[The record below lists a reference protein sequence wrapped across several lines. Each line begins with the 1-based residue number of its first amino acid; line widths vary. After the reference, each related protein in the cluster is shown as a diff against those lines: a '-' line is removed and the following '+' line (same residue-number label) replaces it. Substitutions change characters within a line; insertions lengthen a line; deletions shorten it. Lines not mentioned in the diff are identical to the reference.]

1 MLSNAAVKAA
11 RPRSRAYKMFD
22 ERGLHLHVA
31 PSGRATWRLKYRLA
45 GAEQLLTIGGYP
57 EISLHAARD
66 HAEQA
71 RAMVD
76 RGEKPA
82 SPSRR
87 MAERARVTFEAAA
100 RTWHAHKL
108 GGWSA
113 EHAGDVLD
121 SLARDVFPAIGA
133 LALCEIESRDVLELL
148 EAVEARGR
156 IETARR
162 LRQRISDVFALA
174 ISRGLVSNDPAAI
187 VVKAL
192 APTPLKRRQPA
203 LLRIE
208 DARALI
214 AAAERAPGPAIVK
227 LASRFLALTAVRL
240 GTLRGATWREIEEL
254 DGAVPLWR
262 VPAAR
267 MKLTRAKKADATLE
281 HLVPLAPAAVAVLR
295 EAREHGANPGL
306 IGGDALI
313 FAGEDPA
320 RPIGEGAIGALYS
333 RAGFAGRHVPHGWRA
348 SFSTIM
354 NRAMPAERFAIDQA
368 LAHTPKDKVEA
379 AYNRDDAIERRRV
392 ILEHWAVL
400 LTGD

>member
-11 RPRSRAYKMFD
+11 RPRVRAYKMFD
-22 ERGLHLHVA
+22 ERGLHLHIA
-31 PSGRATWRLKYRLA
+31 PTGRATWRLKYRLA

-57 EISLHAARD
+57 DISLHEARG
-66 HAEQA
+66 HAGIAHGQIA
-71 RAMVD
+71 

-87 MAERARVTFEAAA
+87 AAELARVTFEHAA

-113 EHAGDVLD
+113 EHADDVIT

-133 LALCEIESRDVLELL
+133 LPIGEIESRDVLELL
-148 EAVEARGR
+148 EAVERRGR

-162 LRQRISDVFALA
+162 LRQRISDIFALA
-174 ISRGLVSNDPAAI
+174 ISRGQVGADPAAI
-187 VVKAL
+187 VARAL
-192 APTPLKRRQPA
+192 APAPLKHKQPA

-208 DARALI
+208 DVRALLG
-214 AAAERAPGPAIVK
+214 AADRAPGPAIVK

-240 GTLRGATWREIEEL
+240 GTLRGASWREIEDL
-254 DGAVPLWR
+254 DGAAPLWR

-267 MKLTRAKKADATLE
+267 MKLTRAKKADATLD
-281 HLVPLAPAAVAVLR
+281 HLVPLAPAAVEVLR
-295 EAREHGANPGL
+295 AARQQGVNPGL
-306 IGGDALI
+306 IGCNDLI
-313 FAGEDPA
+313 FPGAGGA
-320 RPIGEGAIGALYS
+320 RPIGEGAIGALYA

-354 NRAMPAERFAIDQA
+354 NKAVPAERFAIDQV

-379 AYNRDDAIERRRV
+379 AYNRDDAIERRRA
-392 ILEHWAVL
+392 ILERWAVL
-400 LTGD
+400 LVG

>member
-11 RPRSRAYKMFD
+11 RPRVRAYKMFD
-22 ERGLHLHVA
+22 ERGLHLHIA
-31 PSGRATWRLKYRLA
+31 PTGRATWRLKYRLA

-57 EISLHAARD
+57 DISLHEARGHAAIA
-66 HAEQA
+66 HTQIA
-71 RAMVD
+71 RGD
-76 RGEKPA
+76 KPT

-87 MAERARVTFEAAA
+87 AAELARVTFEHAA

-113 EHAGDVLD
+113 AHARDVLD
-121 SLARDVFPAIGA
+121 SLVRDVFPAIGNKGIA
-133 LALCEIESRDVLELL
+133 EIDSCDVLELL
-148 EAVEARGR
+148 EIVEQRGR

-174 ISRGLVSNDPAAI
+174 ISRGQVGTDPAAI

-214 AAAERAPGPAIVK
+214 AASELAPGPAIVK
-227 LASRFLALTAVRL
+227 LASLLLALTAVRL
-240 GTLRGATWREIEEL
+240 GTLRGATWGEIEDL
-254 DGAVPLWR
+254 DGAAPLWR

-267 MKLTRAKKADATLE
+267 MKLTRAKKADSTLD
-281 HLVPLAPAAVAVLR
+281 HLVPLAPAAVDVLR
-295 EAREHGANPGL
+295 RAVDESS
-306 IGGDALI
+306 GGDLI
-313 FAGEDPA
+313 FPGAVDGQ
-320 RPIGEGAIGALYS
+320 PIGEGAIGALYAH
-333 RAGFAGRHVPHGWRA
+333 AGFTGRHVPHGWRA

-354 NRAMPAERFAIDQA
+354 NKAMPAERFAIDQV

-379 AYNRDDAIERRRV
+379 AYNRDDAIERRRA
-392 ILEHWAVL
+392 ILERWAVL

>member
-1 MLSNAAVKAA
+1 MLNNAAVKAA

-22 ERGLHLHVA
+22 ERGLHLHIA
-31 PSGRATWRLKYRLA
+31 PTGRATWRLKYRLA

-57 EISLHAARD
+57 DISLHEARG
-66 HAEQA
+66 HAGIAHAQIA
-71 RAMVD
+71 
-76 RGEKPA
+76 RGEKPS

-87 MAERARVTFEAAA
+87 ATELARVTFEHAA

-113 EHAGDVLD
+113 EHADDVIN
-121 SLARDVFPAIGA
+121 SLARDVFPAIGG
-133 LALCEIESRDVLELL
+133 LPIGEIESRDVLELL
-148 EAVEARGR
+148 EAVERRGR

-162 LRQRISDVFALA
+162 LRQRISDIFALA
-174 ISRGLVSNDPAAI
+174 ISRGQVGTDPAAI
-187 VVKAL
+187 VARAL
-192 APTPLKRRQPA
+192 APAPLKHRQPA
-203 LLRIE
+203 MLRIE
-208 DARALI
+208 DARALLE
-214 AAAERAPGPAIVK
+214 AADRSSGPAIVK

-240 GTLRGATWREIEEL
+240 GTLRGAVWSEIEDL
-254 DGAVPLWR
+254 DGAAPVWR

-267 MKLTRAKKADATLE
+267 MKLTRAKKADATLD

-295 EAREHGANPGL
+295 AARDFG
-306 IGGDALI
+306 GGDLIHRGDLI
-313 FAGEDPA
+313 FPGAVDD
-320 RPIGEGAIGALYS
+320 RPIGEGAIGALYA

-354 NRAMPAERFAIDQA
+354 NKAMPAERFAIDQV

-379 AYNRDDAIERRRV
+379 AYNRDDAIERRRA
-392 ILEHWAVL
+392 ILERWAVL

>member
-11 RPRSRAYKMFD
+11 RPRARAYKMFD

-45 GAEQLLTIGGYP
+45 GAEQLLTIGSYP
-57 EISLHAARD
+57 EISLQVARD
-66 HAEQA
+66 HAELA
-71 RAMVD
+71 RVMVE
-76 RGEKPA
+76 RGEKPG

-87 MAERARVTFEAAA
+87 AAALARVTFEHAA

-133 LALCEIESRDVLELL
+133 LPLGEIQSRDVLELL
-148 EAVEARGR
+148 EAVEGRGR

-174 ISRGLVSNDPAAI
+174 ISRGQVATDPAAI

-214 AAAERAPGPAIVK
+214 AATEDAPGPAIVK
-227 LASRFLALTAVRL
+227 LASLFLALTAVRL
-240 GTLRGATWREIEEL
+240 GTLRGATWREIEDL
-254 DGAVPLWR
+254 DGAAPLWR

-267 MKLTRAKKADATLE
+267 MKLTRAKKADSTLE

-295 EAREHGANPGL
+295 AARQQGVNPRL

-313 FAGEDPA
+313 FPGAGGA
-320 RPIGEGAIGALYS
+320 RPIGEGAIGALYA

-354 NRAMPAERFAIDQA
+354 NKAMPAERFAIDQV

-379 AYNRDDAIERRRV
+379 AYNRDDAIERRRA
-392 ILEHWAVL
+392 ILERWAML